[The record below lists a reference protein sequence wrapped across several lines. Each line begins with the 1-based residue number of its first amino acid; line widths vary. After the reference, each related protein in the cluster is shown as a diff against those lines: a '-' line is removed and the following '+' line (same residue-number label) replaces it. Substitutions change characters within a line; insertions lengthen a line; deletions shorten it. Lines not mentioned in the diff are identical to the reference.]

1 MSTSTKP
8 QLRRPGLKKPGIVIV
23 QSLFLSTVIFLELWL
38 RSGVGVV
45 TGIAI
50 LISFY
55 GAIRFGRKGTEYVSA
70 VTPPLVLVVAVFI
83 SLMILDHLR
92 ISRVAVDLAAALAS
106 VAPYLIIGTVYGWF
120 DFLTAKFKARPSK
133 TRAL

>member
-1 MSTSTKP
+1 MSTTTKP

-23 QSLFLSTVIFLELWL
+23 QSLFLGAVTFLELWL

-45 TGIAI
+45 TGVAV

-55 GAIRFGRKGTEYVSA
+55 GAVRFGRKGTEYVSV
-70 VTPPLVLVVAVFI
+70 VTPPLVLVVAIFI
-83 SLMILDHLR
+83 SLMILDHYR

-106 VAPYLIIGTVYGWF
+106 AAPYLIIGAVYGWF
-120 DFLTAKFKARPSK
+120 VFLNAKFKARPSK
-133 TRAL
+133 ARAL